1 VRAGAATTGIGLINF
16 IKVLAMP
23 RVSVVIPAYN
33 AQRFVAETIAAVKA
47 QSYQDL
53 EIIVVDDGSTD
64 QTASIAESFEGVRCI
79 RKPNG
84 GVSSARNRGVAEA
97 RGELLAFVDSDDV
110 WHPDKLR
117 HQVALMDLHPELVLG
132 ITASSSDRSLMEA
145 VPRLP
150 EGQLP
155 NHRIIEQ
162 FEEVFLNPYLG
173 MSGVI
178 VRKAAFDVVNGFDQT
193 LPFAEDVDFYLR
205 LLFKRSAVVR
215 IQDCVVYVRLVE
227 GSLSSDGAIGYAKL
241 MEVYRRFLSREPQ
254 WGREQA
260 PLVRRAFAQLYL
272 RQANCH
278 AADGEHL
285 EALGSALQALVR
297 APSRAALFALVN
309 ACVPTSVKRWRKQR
323 QG

>member
-1 VRAGAATTGIGLINF
+1 
-16 IKVLAMP
+16 MP

-33 AQRFVAETIAAVKA
+33 AQRFVAETIASVQA
-47 QSYQDL
+47 QSYRDF

-64 QTASIAESFEGVRCI
+64 QTAAIAESFEGVRCI

-117 HQVALMDLHPELVLG
+117 HQVALMDLHPQLVLG
-132 ITASSSDRSLMEA
+132 ITESSSDRSLMES
-145 VPRLP
+145 VPRLA

-155 NHRIIEQ
+155 RYRVIDQ

-173 MSGVI
+173 MSGVM
-178 VRKAAFDVVNGFDQT
+178 VRKAAFDAVKGFDQT

-215 IQDCVVYVRLVE
+215 IEDCVVYVRLVE

-254 WGREQA
+254 WGRDQSA
-260 PLVRRAFAQLYL
+260 LVRRAFGQLYL
-272 RQANCH
+272 RKANCH
-278 AADGEHL
+278 AADGQHL
-285 EALGSALQALVR
+285 EAVGSALQALVR
-297 APSRAALFALVN
+297 APSSAAVFALVN
-309 ACVPTSVKRWRKQR
+309 ACVPASVKRLRKQL
-323 QG
+323 QGGA

>member
-1 VRAGAATTGIGLINF
+1 
-16 IKVLAMP
+16 MP

-33 AQRFVAETIAAVKA
+33 AQRFVAETIASVKA
-47 QSYQDL
+47 QSYQDI

-117 HQVALMDLHPELVLG
+117 HQVALMDLHPEIVLG
-132 ITASSSDRSLMEA
+132 ITASSSERAEVDA
-145 VPRLP
+145 FGRLP

-155 NHRIIEQ
+155 RYHVIDQ

-173 MSGVI
+173 MSGVM
-178 VRKAAFDVVNGFDQT
+178 VRKDAFNAVNGFDQT

-205 LLFKRSAVVR
+205 LLFQRSAVVR
-215 IQDCVVYVRLVE
+215 LNECVVYVRVVE
-227 GSLSSDGAIGYAKL
+227 GSLSYDGAIGYAKL
-241 MEVYRRFLSREPQ
+241 MEVYRRFMSRHGQ
-254 WGREQA
+254 WAQDQA
-260 PLVRRAFAQLYL
+260 PLIRRAFGQLHL
-272 RQANCH
+272 RKANCH
-278 AADGEHL
+278 AANGEHL
-285 EALGSALQALVR
+285 KALGAAVQALR
-297 APSRAALFALVN
+297 LTPSKGALFALVN
-309 ACVPTSVKRWRKQR
+309 ACVPASLKRLRKQLR
-323 QG
+323 A

>member
-1 VRAGAATTGIGLINF
+1 
-16 IKVLAMP
+16 MP

-33 AQRFVAETIAAVKA
+33 AQRFVAETIASVKA
-47 QSYQDL
+47 QSYQDI

-64 QTASIAESFEGVRCI
+64 QTAAIAESFEGVRCI

-97 RGELLAFVDSDDV
+97 QGELLAFVDSDDV

-117 HQVALMDLHPELVLG
+117 HQVALMDLHPDVVLG
-132 ITASSSDRSLMEA
+132 ITESSSDRSLMA
-145 VPRLP
+145 SVGRVP

-155 NHRIIEQ
+155 RYRVIDQ
-162 FEEVFLNPYLG
+162 FGEVFLNPYLG
-173 MSGVI
+173 MSGVM
-178 VRKAAFDVVNGFDQT
+178 VRKDAFNAVHGFDQT

-215 IQDCVVYVRLVE
+215 IEDCVVYVRLVE
-227 GSLSSDGAIGYAKL
+227 GSLSYDGAIGYAKL

-254 WGREQA
+254 WAREQA

-272 RQANCH
+272 RKANCH
-278 AADGEHL
+278 AANGQHL
-285 EALGSALQALVR
+285 DALSSAIQAMVH

-309 ACVPTSVKRWRKQR
+309 ACVPASVKRWRKQL